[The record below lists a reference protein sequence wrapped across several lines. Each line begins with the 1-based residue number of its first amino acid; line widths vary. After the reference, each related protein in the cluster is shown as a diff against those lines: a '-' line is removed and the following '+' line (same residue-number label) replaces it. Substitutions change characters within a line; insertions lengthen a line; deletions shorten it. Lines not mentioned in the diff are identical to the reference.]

1 MRLII
6 RLIPRRIIISIGRLN
21 KILELSV
28 LNTATLVPFVIFV
41 VKDFII
47 VGCNIITKIFV
58 CQVLNK
64 IFGLIFIDFG
74 HFYS

>member
-6 RLIPRRIIISIGRLN
+6 RLIPRRIIISIGRFN
-21 KILELSV
+21 KKLERSSLS
-28 LNTATLVPFVIFV
+28 TATLVPFVIFV

-58 CQVLNK
+58 CQV
-64 IFGLIFIDFG
+64 
-74 HFYS
+74 

>member
-28 LNTATLVPFVIFV
+28 LHTATLVPFVIFV

-47 VGCNIITKIFV
+47 VGCNIITK
-58 CQVLNK
+58 
-64 IFGLIFIDFG
+64 
-74 HFYS
+74 